1 MFLKT
6 LLFVVGWIFL
16 IAAFFFEPR
25 FVFYLVSLLLLAFS
39 TRLDRKERFT
49 DKKETV
55 RVARMFQ
62 DLVRRER
69 VMIWFGVIS
78 VLMSSIASLASAI
91 SDLFPY
97 PLIKAASVLVSFTA
111 TAFLILCCAVLLQ
124 GVSKGKKLNEKKL
137 KRRNVN
143 EK

>member
-16 IAAFFFEPR
+16 IVAFFFEPR
-25 FVFYLVSLLLLAFS
+25 FVFSLVSLILLAFS
-39 TRLDRKERFT
+39 IRLDRKERFT

-111 TAFLILCCAVLLQ
+111 TVFLILCCAVLLQ